1 MDKSHQTLTKLGP
14 GRKLKKAGAPDP
26 KAEDESSDEDMF
38 DEYSEAPSILKVK
51 DPPKEKTK
59 PLHPHLPQPPALLL
73 MISPIRTGKST
84 IINNLLLNSQ
94 FFGQDFFDE
103 VMCVS
108 PTIYNDKTSRFLKK
122 AFDCY
127 DEYDDAIID
136 GLIEKQEAYED
147 PQDRPDIALIL
158 DDVIGVIRREAK
170 VNHLA
175 SRFRHYNIKL
185 LLMSCQ
191 NYRKVSPI
199 IRSNC
204 TNMIIGS
211 PFPNMKELGKI
222 AEEIGDQFSG
232 PENFLKIYYTATP
245 NKYDF
250 LYLDLQS
257 NPPLAY
263 RNFDEVIA
271 VGGQQREIEGAD
283 FGDVA
288 SKQAEVAN
296 AGPKQQY

>member
-1 MDKSHQTLTKLGP
+1 MELPQDKRKKL
-14 GRKLKKAGAPDP
+14 P
-26 KAEDESSDEDMF
+26 KVPKTEESDDEGDFM
-38 DEYSEAPSILKVK
+38 EAMPPQILKVI
-51 DPPKEKTK
+51 DPPKEKIK

-103 VMCVS
+103 VMCIS

-127 DEYDDAIID
+127 DEYDDSIID
-136 GLIEKQEAYED
+136 GLIAKQEGFED
-147 PQDRPDIALIL
+147 PQDRPDVALIL
-158 DDVIGVIRREAK
+158 DDIIGVIRREARI
-170 VNHLA
+170 NHLA

-185 LLMSCQ
+185 LLMSSQ

-232 PENFLKIYYTATP
+232 ADNFLKIYYTATP
-245 NKYDF
+245 EKYDF

-271 VGGQQREIEGAD
+271 VGGQHKEEEGFEA
-283 FGDVA
+283 GDIA
-288 SKQAEVAN
+288 GKQAEVSSSM
-296 AGPKQQY
+296 PKQQY

>member
-1 MDKSHQTLTKLGP
+1 MELPQDK
-14 GRKLKKAGAPDP
+14 RKKPP
-26 KAEDESSDEDMF
+26 KAPKNIDEDQEEIFDESV
-38 DEYSEAPSILKVK
+38 PPQILKVI

-84 IINNLLLNSQ
+84 IINNMLLNSQ
-94 FFGQDFFDE
+94 FYGQDFFDE
-103 VMCVS
+103 VMCIS

-136 GLIEKQEAYED
+136 GLIEKQEGFED
-147 PQDRPDIALIL
+147 PQDRPDVALIL

-199 IRSNC
+199 IRSNA

-232 PENFLKIYYTATP
+232 ADNFLKIYYTATP
-245 NKYDF
+245 EKYDF

-263 RNFDEVIA
+263 RNFDEIIA
-271 VGGQQREIEGAD
+271 VGGQHREEGGFEA
-283 FGDVA
+283 GDIA
-288 SKQAEVAN
+288 GKQAEVSSS
-296 AGPKQQY
+296 GQKQQY

>member
-1 MDKSHQTLTKLGP
+1 MELPQDK
-14 GRKLKKAGAPDP
+14 RKKPPKAPKN
-26 KAEDESSDEDMF
+26 KAEDQEEIF
-38 DEYSEAPSILKVK
+38 DESVPPQILKVI

-84 IINNLLLNSQ
+84 IINNMLLNSQ
-94 FFGQDFFDE
+94 FYGQDFFDE
-103 VMCVS
+103 VMCIS

-136 GLIEKQEAYED
+136 GLIEKQEGFED
-147 PQDRPDIALIL
+147 PQDRPDVALIL

-191 NYRKVSPI
+191 TYRKVSPI
-199 IRSNC
+199 IRSNA

-232 PENFLKIYYTATP
+232 ADNFLKIYYTATP
-245 NKYDF
+245 EKYDF

-263 RNFDEVIA
+263 RNFDEIIA
-271 VGGQQREIEGAD
+271 VGGQHREEGGFEA
-283 FGDVA
+283 GDIA
-288 SKQAEVAN
+288 GKQAEVSSS
-296 AGPKQQY
+296 GQKQQY

>member
-1 MDKSHQTLTKLGP
+1 MELPQDK
-14 GRKLKKAGAPDP
+14 RKKPP
-26 KAEDESSDEDMF
+26 KAPKNKDDDQEEIFDESV
-38 DEYSEAPSILKVK
+38 PPQILKVI
-51 DPPKEKTK
+51 DPPKEKIK
-59 PLHPHLPQPPALLL
+59 PLHPHLPQPPALIL
-73 MISPIRTGKST
+73 MISPIRPGKST
-84 IINNLLLNSQ
+84 IINNMLLNSQ
-94 FFGQDFFDE
+94 FYGQDFFDE
-103 VMCVS
+103 VMCIS

-136 GLIEKQEAYED
+136 GLIEKQEGFED
-147 PQDRPDIALIL
+147 PQDRPDVALIL

-199 IRSNC
+199 IRSNA

-232 PENFLKIYYTATP
+232 ADNFLKIYYTATP

-263 RNFDEVIA
+263 RNFDEIIA
-271 VGGQQREIEGAD
+271 VGGQHREEGGFEA
-283 FGDVA
+283 GDIA
-288 SKQAEVAN
+288 GKQAEVSSS
-296 AGPKQQY
+296 GGKQQY

>member
-1 MDKSHQTLTKLGP
+1 MEGKTNE
-14 GRKLKKAGAPDP
+14 P
-26 KAEDESSDEDMF
+26 KQATDETSSSDEETF
-38 DEYSEAPSILKVK
+38 DQAPAPPQILKVK

-84 IINNLLLNSQ
+84 IINNLLLNSK

-127 DEYDDAIID
+127 DEYDDSIID
-136 GLIEKQEAYED
+136 ALIEKQEGYED
-147 PQDRPDIALIL
+147 PQERPDIALIL
-158 DDVIGVIRREAK
+158 DDIIGLIRREAK

-185 LLMSCQ
+185 LLMSSQ
-191 NYRKVSPI
+191 NYRKVSPV
-199 IRSNC
+199 IRSNA

-222 AEEIGDQFSG
+222 AEEIGDQFG
-232 PENFLKIYYTATP
+232 GADNFLKIYYTATP

-263 RNFDEVIA
+263 HNFDEIIA
-271 VGGQQREIEGAD
+271 VGGQHREEGGAEL
-283 FGDVA
+283 GDVA
-288 SKQAEVAN
+288 GKQAEIN
-296 AGPKQQY
+296 ASAPKQQY

>member
-1 MDKSHQTLTKLGP
+1 MDKSIAKLSKNGP
-14 GRKLKKAGAPDP
+14 GRKLKKQGAPDP
-26 KAEDESSDEDMF
+26 KEDIESSD
-38 DEYSEAPSILKVK
+38 DEMGDGREVPQVLKVI

-84 IINNLLLNSQ
+84 IINNLLLNSS

-103 VMCVS
+103 VMCIS

-147 PQDRPDIALIL
+147 PQDRPDVALIL
-158 DDVIGVIRREAK
+158 DDVIGLIRREAK

-232 PENFLKIYYTATP
+232 AENFLKIYYAATP
-245 NKYDF
+245 EKYDF

-263 RNFDEVIA
+263 RNFDEVVA
-271 VGGQQREIEGAD
+271 VGGQHREEGGAD
-283 FGDVA
+283 VGDVA
-288 SKQAEVAN
+288 GAQAKVSGE
-296 AGPKQQY
+296 GPKQQY

>member
-1 MDKSHQTLTKLGP
+1 MDKRKKL
-14 GRKLKKAGAPDP
+14 P
-26 KAEDESSDEDMF
+26 KVPEENDDEEIF
-38 DEYSEAPSILKVK
+38 DTTSPPQILKVI
-51 DPPKEKTK
+51 DPPKEKIK

-84 IINNLLLNSQ
+84 IINNMLLNSE

-103 VMCVS
+103 VMCIS

-127 DEYDDAIID
+127 DEYDDSIID
-136 GLIEKQEAYED
+136 GLIAKQEGYED
-147 PQDRPDIALIL
+147 PADRPDVAIIL
-158 DDVIGVIRREAK
+158 DDIIGVIRREARI
-170 VNHLA
+170 NHLA

-185 LLMSCQ
+185 LLMSSQ
-191 NYRKVSPI
+191 NYRKVSPV

-232 PENFLKIYYTATP
+232 ADNFLKIYYAATP
-245 NKYDF
+245 EKYDF

-271 VGGQQREIEGAD
+271 VGGQHREGEGMEV
-283 FGDVA
+283 GDVA
-288 SKQAEVAN
+288 GKQAEVN
-296 AGPKQQY
+296 ATKIKQQY

>member
-1 MDKSHQTLTKLGP
+1 MEGKTNE
-14 GRKLKKAGAPDP
+14 P
-26 KAEDESSDEDMF
+26 KQATDETSSSDEETF
-38 DEYSEAPSILKVK
+38 DQAPAPPQILKVK

-84 IINNLLLNSQ
+84 IINNLLLNSK

-127 DEYDDAIID
+127 DEYDDSIID
-136 GLIEKQEAYED
+136 ALIEKQEGYED
-147 PQDRPDIALIL
+147 PQERPDIALIL
-158 DDVIGVIRREAK
+158 DDIIGLIRREAK

-185 LLMSCQ
+185 LLMSSQ
-191 NYRKVSPI
+191 NYRKVSPV
-199 IRSNC
+199 IRSNA

-222 AEEIGDQFSG
+222 AEEIGDQFG
-232 PENFLKIYYTATP
+232 GADNFLKIYYAATP

-263 RNFDEVIA
+263 HNFDEIIA
-271 VGGQQREIEGAD
+271 GGGQHREEGGAEL
-283 FGDVA
+283 GDVA
-288 SKQAEVAN
+288 GKQAEIN
-296 AGPKQQY
+296 ASAPKQQY

>member
-1 MDKSHQTLTKLGP
+1 MEGKTNE
-14 GRKLKKAGAPDP
+14 P
-26 KAEDESSDEDMF
+26 KQATDETSSSDEETF
-38 DEYSEAPSILKVK
+38 DQAPAPPQILKVK

-84 IINNLLLNSQ
+84 IINNLLLNSK

-127 DEYDDAIID
+127 DEYDDSIID
-136 GLIEKQEAYED
+136 ALIEKQEGYED
-147 PQDRPDIALIL
+147 PQERPDIALIL
-158 DDVIGVIRREAK
+158 DDIIGLIRREAK

-185 LLMSCQ
+185 LLMSSQ
-191 NYRKVSPI
+191 NYRKVSPV
-199 IRSNC
+199 IRSNA
-204 TNMIIGS
+204 TNIIIGS
-211 PFPNMKELGKI
+211 PFPNMKALGKI
-222 AEEIGDQFSG
+222 VEEIGDQFCG
-232 PENFLKIYYTATP
+232 ADNFLKIYYAATP

-263 RNFDEVIA
+263 HNFDEIIA
-271 VGGQQREIEGAD
+271 VGGQHREEGGAEL
-283 FGDVA
+283 GDVA
-288 SKQAEVAN
+288 GKQAEIN
-296 AGPKQQY
+296 ASAPKQQY

>member
-1 MDKSHQTLTKLGP
+1 MELPMDKRKKLP
-14 GRKLKKAGAPDP
+14 KVPEEKDKDEEIFDTTSAPQV
-26 KAEDESSDEDMF
+26 
-38 DEYSEAPSILKVK
+38 LKVI
-51 DPPKEKTK
+51 DPPKEKIK

-84 IINNLLLNSQ
+84 IINNILLNNE
-94 FFGQDFFDE
+94 FFGQDYFDE
-103 VMCVS
+103 VMCIS

-127 DEYDDAIID
+127 DEYDDSIID
-136 GLIEKQEAYED
+136 GLIAKQEGYDD
-147 PQDRPDIALIL
+147 PADRPDVAIIL
-158 DDVIGVIRREAK
+158 DDIIGVIRREARI
-170 VNHLA
+170 NHLA

-185 LLMSCQ
+185 LLMSSQ
-191 NYRKVSPI
+191 NYRKVSPV

-245 NKYDF
+245 EKYDF

-271 VGGQQREIEGAD
+271 VGGQHREGEGMEV
-283 FGDVA
+283 GDVA
-288 SKQAEVAN
+288 GKQAEISATKI
-296 AGPKQQY
+296 KQQY

>member
-1 MDKSHQTLTKLGP
+1 MELPQDKRKKL
-14 GRKLKKAGAPDP
+14 P
-26 KAEDESSDEDMF
+26 KPEKEEDKEEEEMF
-38 DEYSEAPSILKVK
+38 DTTTAPQILKVI
-51 DPPKEKTK
+51 DPPKEKMK
-59 PLHPHLPQPPALLL
+59 PIHPHLPQPPALLL

-84 IINNLLLNSQ
+84 IINNLLLNSE

-103 VMCVS
+103 VMCIS

-127 DEYDDAIID
+127 DEYDDSIID
-136 GLIEKQEAYED
+136 GLIKKQESYED
-147 PQDRPDIALIL
+147 PADRPDVAIIL
-158 DDVIGVIRREAK
+158 DDIIGVIRREAR

-185 LLMSCQ
+185 LLMSSQ
-191 NYRKVSPI
+191 NYRKVSPV

-232 PENFLKIYYTATP
+232 AENFLKIYYLATP

-271 VGGQQREIEGAD
+271 VGGQHAEGEGIMS
-283 FGDVA
+283 GDIG
-288 SKQAEVAN
+288 AN
-296 AGPKQQY
+296 APQMGKQQY

>member
-1 MDKSHQTLTKLGP
+1 MEKSEEKEET
-14 GRKLKKAGAPDP
+14 
-26 KAEDESSDEDMF
+26 SSDEETF
-38 DEYSEAPSILKVK
+38 DVAPEAPQILKVK
-51 DPPKEKTK
+51 DPPKEKVK

-84 IINNLLLNSQ
+84 IINNLLLNSK
-94 FFGQDFFDE
+94 FYGQDFFDE

-127 DEYDDAIID
+127 DEYDDSIID
-136 GLIEKQEAYED
+136 NLIEKQEGYED
-147 PQDRPDIALIL
+147 PQERPDIALIL
-158 DDVIGVIRREAK
+158 DDIIGLIRREAK

-185 LLMSCQ
+185 LLMSSQ
-191 NYRKVSPI
+191 NYRKVSPV
-199 IRSNC
+199 IRSNA

-222 AEEIGDQFSG
+222 AEEIGDQFG
-232 PENFLKIYYTATP
+232 GADNFLKIYYTATP

-263 RNFDEVIA
+263 HNFDKVIA
-271 VGGQQREIEGAD
+271 VGGQHREVGGFEAGDIGA
-283 FGDVA
+283 
-288 SKQAEVAN
+288 KQAEVSSSM
-296 AGPKQQY
+296 PKQQY

>member
-1 MDKSHQTLTKLGP
+1 MEKPMDKRTKLP
-14 GRKLKKAGAPDP
+14 KPDEE
-26 KAEDESSDEDMF
+26 KEDEEDIF
-38 DEYSEAPSILKVK
+38 DSTTPPQILKVI
-51 DPPKEKTK
+51 DPPKEKVK

-84 IINNLLLNSQ
+84 IINNLLLNSS
-94 FFGQDFFDE
+94 FYGQDFFDE
-103 VMCVS
+103 VMCIS

-127 DEYDDAIID
+127 DEYDDSIID
-136 GLIEKQEAYED
+136 NLVAKQEGYED
-147 PQDRPDIALIL
+147 PADRPDVAVIL
-158 DDVIGVIRREAK
+158 DDIIGVIRREAR

-185 LLMSCQ
+185 LLMSSQ
-191 NYRKVSPI
+191 NYRKVSPV

-232 PENFLKIYYTATP
+232 ADNFLKIYYMATP

-271 VGGQQREIEGAD
+271 VGGQHREGEAAD
-283 FGDVA
+283 VGDVA
-288 SKQAEVAN
+288 NKQSEISASVI
-296 AGPKQQY
+296 KQQY

>member
-1 MDKSHQTLTKLGP
+1 MELPQDK
-14 GRKLKKAGAPDP
+14 RKKPPKTPKDPDSD
-26 KAEDESSDEDMF
+26 DEEIF
-38 DEYSEAPSILKVK
+38 DETSPPQILKVI

-84 IINNLLLNSQ
+84 IINNMLLNSQ
-94 FFGQDFFDE
+94 FYGQDFFDE
-103 VMCVS
+103 VMCIS

-136 GLIEKQEAYED
+136 GLIEKQEGFED
-147 PQDRPDIALIL
+147 PQDRPDVALIL

-199 IRSNC
+199 IRSNA

-232 PENFLKIYYTATP
+232 ADNFLKIYYTATP

-263 RNFDEVIA
+263 RNFDEIIA
-271 VGGQQREIEGAD
+271 VGGQHREEGGFEA
-283 FGDVA
+283 GDIA
-288 SKQAEVAN
+288 GKQQEVSSSGA
-296 AGPKQQY
+296 KQQY

>member
-1 MDKSHQTLTKLGP
+1 MEGKTNE
-14 GRKLKKAGAPDP
+14 P
-26 KAEDESSDEDMF
+26 KQATDETSSSDEETF
-38 DEYSEAPSILKVK
+38 DQAPAPPQILKVK

-84 IINNLLLNSQ
+84 IINNLLLNSK

-127 DEYDDAIID
+127 DEYDDSIID
-136 GLIEKQEAYED
+136 ALIEKQEGYED
-147 PQDRPDIALIL
+147 PQERPDIALIL
-158 DDVIGVIRREAK
+158 DDIIGLIRREAK

-185 LLMSCQ
+185 LLMSSQ
-191 NYRKVSPI
+191 NYRKVSPV
-199 IRSNC
+199 IRSNA

-222 AEEIGDQFSG
+222 AEEIGDQFG
-232 PENFLKIYYTATP
+232 GADNFLKIYYAATP

-271 VGGQQREIEGAD
+271 VGGQHRETEG
-283 FGDVA
+283 FETGDIA
-288 SKQAEVAN
+288 GKQAEVSASV
-296 AGPKQQY
+296 PKQQY